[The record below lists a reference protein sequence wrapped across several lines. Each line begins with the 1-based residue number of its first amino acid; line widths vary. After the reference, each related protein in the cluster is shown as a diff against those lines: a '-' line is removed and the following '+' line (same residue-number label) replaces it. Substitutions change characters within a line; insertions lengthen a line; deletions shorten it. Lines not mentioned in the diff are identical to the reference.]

1 MNSQTSTQTSS
12 QTQAQGQGQRTVWKL
27 IKVPDRA
34 YYFVSQRARARKLPM
49 WQFITQAID
58 FYETSMSD
66 KVVAD
71 KTKAQNNSYYS
82 VKLIMAVT
90 EFIHRH
96 DDKSYENARKIA
108 LQVRD
113 RKHVNV
119 DTLLQLID
127 MYKARRKR
135 SYARAMVQELVR
147 INVELMMQGQPQQT
161 PQQTG

>member
-1 MNSQTSTQTSS
+1 MAN
-12 QTQAQGQGQRTVWKL
+12 QTQAEPTKKQTQWKL

-34 YYFVSQRARARKLPM
+34 YYFISQRARARRLPM

-71 KTKAQNNSYYS
+71 KTKAQNNSYYAI
-82 VKLIMAVT
+82 KLVMAVT
-90 EFIHRH
+90 EFIHEH
-96 DDKSYENARKIA
+96 DEDSYQNARKIA

-127 MYKARRKR
+127 MYKQRRKK

-161 PQQTG
+161 G

>member
-1 MNSQTSTQTSS
+1 
-12 QTQAQGQGQRTVWKL
+12 
-27 IKVPDRA
+27 
-34 YYFVSQRARARKLPM
+34 M
-49 WQFITQAID
+49 WQYITSCIN

-96 DDKSYENARKIA
+96 DDRSYENVRRIA

-113 RKHVNV
+113 RKHVDV
-119 DTLLQLID
+119 SALLQLID
-127 MYKARRKR
+127 MYRQRRKR

-147 INVELMMQGQPQQT
+147 INVELMAG
-161 PQQTG
+161 GGNA

>member
-1 MNSQTSTQTSS
+1 MASQTQTS
-12 QTQAQGQGQRTVWKL
+12 QTQWKRIKIPVNAFEFVKSRAQ
-27 IKVPDRA
+27 
-34 YYFVSQRARARKLPM
+34 ARKMPM

-58 FYETSMSD
+58 FYESAMSD

-127 MYKARRKR
+127 MYRQRRKK
-135 SYARAMVQELVR
+135 SYARAMVQELIR
-147 INVELMMQGQPQQT
+147 INVELMAG
-161 PQQTG
+161 GGHE

>member
-1 MNSQTSTQTSS
+1 MKSQTSNQTPTQVQPQKT
-12 QTQAQGQGQRTVWKL
+12 TWKL

-34 YYFVSQRARARKLPM
+34 YYFISQRARARKMPM

-58 FYETSMSD
+58 FYESAMSD

-71 KTKAQNNSYYS
+71 KTKTQNNSYYAI
-82 VKLIMAVT
+82 KLAMAVT

-96 DDKSYENARKIA
+96 NEDSYQNARKII
-108 LQVRD
+108 LQIRD
-113 RKHVNV
+113 RKHINV

-127 MYKARRKR
+127 MYKQRRKK
-135 SYARAMVQELVR
+135 SYIRAMVQELVR
-147 INVELMMQGQPQQT
+147 INIELMMQGQPHQT

>member
-1 MNSQTSTQTSS
+1 MNNQTTQTQS
-12 QTQAQGQGQRTVWKL
+12 QGQRTVWKL

-34 YYFVSQRARARKLPM
+34 YYFISQRARARKLPM

-58 FYETSMSD
+58 FYESAMSD

-96 DDKSYENARKIA
+96 DEDSYQNARKIA

-127 MYKARRKR
+127 MYKQRRKK

-147 INVELMMQGQPQQT
+147 INIELMVQGQPQQT

>member
-1 MNSQTSTQTSS
+1 
-12 QTQAQGQGQRTVWKL
+12 L

-34 YYFVSQRARARKLPM
+34 YYFISQRARARKLPM

-66 KVVAD
+66 KTVAD
-71 KTKAQNNSYYS
+71 KTKLQNASYYS

-127 MYKARRKR
+127 MYKARRKK

-161 PQQTG
+161 G

>member
-1 MNSQTSTQTSS
+1 M
-12 QTQAQGQGQRTVWKL
+12 

-58 FYETSMSD
+58 FYESAMSD

-71 KTKAQNNSYYS
+71 KTKTQNNSYYS

-127 MYKARRKR
+127 MYKQRRKK

-161 PQQTG
+161 G

>member
-1 MNSQTSTQTSS
+1 MAS
-12 QTQAQGQGQRTVWKL
+12 QTQTNNVQTKTTWKL

-34 YYFVSQRARARKLPM
+34 YYFISQRARARKLPM

-71 KTKAQNNSYYS
+71 KTKAQNNSYYAI
-82 VKLIMAVT
+82 KLVMAVT

-96 DDKSYENARKIA
+96 NEDSYQNARKIA

-119 DTLLQLID
+119 DALLQLID
-127 MYKARRKR
+127 MYRQRRKK

-161 PQQTG
+161 G